1 MCSRSV
7 VLVTYLSLLIATGES
22 LKLGVFSTFPKKQL
36 AAACISL
43 GLGVSPVLAFGEPAG
58 LSDLKSKPQ
67 NYGRLAD
74 VGVREFLV
82 KDGKQLLREA
92 TPIGSKMLYSL
103 ENTGGTAVK
112 RVTDNLELIRL
123 RLEQVG
129 ATNKPAWNAVKADY
143 GALMTDIG
151 GKEKGSLA
159 GGSAKKFEDNVAKRL
174 PDLGEAIN
182 RQNQEE
188 TFKLQEEVAQAFN
201 DIQVES
207 LPKKKLPYKIP
218 EEYNNLPRLLGRA
231 TVDFTLETKANKA
244 KGFKF
249 VDPSTPTGT
258 GFSNDLTFRVI
269 VDGYTHPI
277 TGGNFVDNVLKK
289 KYDGVPVKA
298 EELIVQTKTPTNK
311 LGRQVPLELFYKLD
325 EEPTYSITSD
335 DEGRALDTQKLP
347 FQAYGAIGMA
357 RDEDVDSASEDFFF
371 LKWRQALAPPGR
383 NTRDGYYSC
392 VGYVIS
398 DNVDILSQVL
408 DKGDKIVSAK
418 VVSGM
423 ENFVEGK

>member
-1 MCSRSV
+1 MARYALFVALLVGFV
-7 VLVTYLSLLIATGES
+7 VFSES
-22 LKLGVFSTFPKKQL
+22 LKLGAARKQI
-36 AAACISL
+36 AAAALSF
-43 GLGVSPVLAFGEPAG
+43 GLGASPVLAFGEPAG
-58 LSDLKSKPQ
+58 LSDLKNKPQ

-92 TPIGSKMLYSL
+92 TPIGSKMQYSL
-103 ENTGGTAVK
+103 ENTGSTAIK

-129 ATNKPAWNAVKADY
+129 ATNKPAWNAVNADY
-143 GALMTDIG
+143 SSLMTDIT
-151 GKEKGSLA
+151 GKEKGSLS
-159 GGSAKKFEDNVAKRL
+159 GNNGKKFDEKVVQRM
-174 PDLGEAIN
+174 PDLVDAIK
-182 RQNQEE
+182 RQSQED
-188 TFKLQEEVAQAFN
+188 TFRIQEEVAQAFN
-201 DIQVES
+201 DIQMEN

-218 EEYNNLPRLLGRA
+218 EEYDNLPRLLGRA
-231 TVDFTLETKANKA
+231 TVDFTLETKANKG
-244 KGFKF
+244 KGFKY
-249 VDPSTPTGT
+249 VDESTPTGL
-258 GFSNDLTFRVI
+258 GYSNDLTFRVI
-269 VDGYTHPI
+269 VDGYTHPL
-277 TGGNFVDNVLKK
+277 TGGNFVDNVMKK
-289 KYDGVPVKA
+289 KYDNVAVKA
-298 EELIVQTKTPTNK
+298 EELIVQTKTPGNK
-311 LGRQVPLELFYKLD
+311 EGRQVPLELFYKID

-383 NTRDGYYSC
+383 NTLDGYYSC
-392 VGYVIS
+392 LGYVVS
-398 DNVDILSQVL
+398 DNVDLLSQVL

-423 ENFVEGK
+423 ENFVAGK